1 MISYD
6 YINVISI
13 IDDDIYINETVY
25 NDVYKYVG
33 KIVKTYKEYQLT
45 IYLQLTF
52 FDNII
57 YIKMFDNSSDNDT

>member
-6 YINVISI
+6 YINVITI

-25 NDVYKYVG
+25 NDVYKYVD
-33 KIVKTYKEYQLT
+33 KIVNTYKEYQLT

-57 YIKMFDNSSDNDT
+57 YIKMFDNTPDNNT

>member
-57 YIKMFDNSSDNDT
+57 YIKMFDNT

>member
-25 NDVYKYVG
+25 NDVYKYVD
-33 KIVKTYKEYQLT
+33 KIVNTYKEYQLT

-57 YIKMFDNSSDNDT
+57 YIKMFDNTSDNNT

>member
-25 NDVYKYVG
+25 NNVYKYVD
-33 KIVKTYKEYQLT
+33 KIVNTYKEYQLT

-57 YIKMFDNSSDNDT
+57 YIKIDNIFTIDIF

>member
-25 NDVYKYVG
+25 NDVYKYVD
-33 KIVKTYKEYQLT
+33 KIVNTYKEYQLT

-57 YIKMFDNSSDNDT
+57 YIKMFDNT

>member
-25 NDVYKYVG
+25 NDVYKYVD

-57 YIKMFDNSSDNDT
+57 YIKMFDNT

>member
-6 YINVISI
+6 YINVITI

-25 NDVYKYVG
+25 NDVYKYVD
-33 KIVKTYKEYQLT
+33 KIVNTYKEYQLT

-57 YIKMFDNSSDNDT
+57 YIKMFDNTSDYNT